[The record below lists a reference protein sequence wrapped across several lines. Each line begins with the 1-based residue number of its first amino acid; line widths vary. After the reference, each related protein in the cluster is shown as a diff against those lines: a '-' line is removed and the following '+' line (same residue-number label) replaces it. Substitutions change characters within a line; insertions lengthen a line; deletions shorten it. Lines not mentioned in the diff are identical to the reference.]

1 MSDTYQKIVF
11 YLILFLTIISVM
23 IFNRNKTL
31 SKVLEQIFSAHSYQ
45 DSGQF
50 KSKFIFVFLR
60 YSNIFFKN
68 IYLALSVFVIMYSI
82 FMLQVKMFA
91 LGILIIIVVPVITRI
106 MFLPYLI
113 LFKSKK
119 WFDIKKW
126 TNKQLIHINHD
137 NYTFNL
143 YRKKQVLKYHVS
155 CETEIPVF

>member
-119 WFDIKKW
+119 
-126 TNKQLIHINHD
+126 
-137 NYTFNL
+137 
-143 YRKKQVLKYHVS
+143 
-155 CETEIPVF
+155 